1 MENAQLKVL
10 ALWQRALALW
20 VEPEGFATAELL
32 GNAAMA
38 IVALIAIWGALKL
51 LGIDILTVI
60 HNKLLAQ
67 LP

>member
-1 MENAQLKVL
+1 MENAQRKLL
-10 ALWQRALALW
+10 ALWQRVLALW
-20 VEPEGFATAELL
+20 MDPGGFATAELL

>member
-1 MENAQLKVL
+1 MENAQRRLL
-10 ALWQRALALW
+10 ALWLRVVTLW
-20 VEPEGFATAELL
+20 RDPEGFTTAELL

-51 LGIDILTVI
+51 LGVDILTVI
-60 HNKLLAQ
+60 HNKLIAQ

>member
-1 MENAQLKVL
+1 MENARLKLL
-10 ALWQRALALW
+10 ALWRRMFALW
-20 VEPEGFATAELL
+20 VQPDGFATAELL